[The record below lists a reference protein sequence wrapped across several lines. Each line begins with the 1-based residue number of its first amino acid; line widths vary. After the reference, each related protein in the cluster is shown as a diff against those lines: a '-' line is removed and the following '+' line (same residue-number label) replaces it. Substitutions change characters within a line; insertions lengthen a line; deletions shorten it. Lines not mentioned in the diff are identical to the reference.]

1 MSQIQTSTILIVDD
15 KPLNCQTLA
24 ALLHGQGYQLAFAL
38 NGFEALTQAAM
49 LMPDLILLDVM
60 MPGMSGFEVCQHLR
74 ANPLLAEVPIILITS
89 LDDQKSR
96 LEGLEAGADDFIP
109 KPFNIIEL
117 QARVRT
123 ITRLNRYRSLRE
135 ERQKLIQAYEE
146 TLTGWARA
154 LELKDN
160 ETMGHS
166 QRVTELTVELGR
178 IMKISEDEL
187 VHIRR
192 GALLHDIGKMGVPD
206 YILRKTS
213 ALNDAE
219 RVIIEQHPTYAYQML
234 SPIEYLHP
242 ALDIPYCHHEHW
254 DGQGYPRG
262 LKHEQI
268 PLAARIFA
276 VVDVWDALSVDRPYR
291 TAWSTEKIISY
302 IQSLAG
308 TQFDPQ
314 VVVAFLEALPRL
326 DKTLGLLYE

>member
-314 VVVAFLEALPRL
+314 VVVAFIEALPQL
-326 DKTLGLLYE
+326 NKTLGFLYA